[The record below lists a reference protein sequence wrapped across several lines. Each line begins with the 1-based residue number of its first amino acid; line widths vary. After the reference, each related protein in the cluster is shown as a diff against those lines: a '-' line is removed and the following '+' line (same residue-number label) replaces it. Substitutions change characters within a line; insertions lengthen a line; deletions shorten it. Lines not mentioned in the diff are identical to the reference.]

1 MYLGLAVVL
10 FKSRKF
16 NFYAKNKLFVIK
28 DFEIKFMKTIFW
40 EKCKEMEMKEFKLLE
55 VDSVSVDSVRTTKS
69 QLKIELRLNFY
80 HTKFKVISLCT

>member
-1 MYLGLAVVL
+1 
-10 FKSRKF
+10 
-16 NFYAKNKLFVIK
+16 
-28 DFEIKFMKTIFW
+28 MKTIFW

>member
-1 MYLGLAVVL
+1 MLTT
-10 FKSRKF
+10 
-16 NFYAKNKLFVIK
+16 FVIK

>member
-1 MYLGLAVVL
+1 MP
-10 FKSRKF
+10 KT
-16 NFYAKNKLFVIK
+16 FVMK

-69 QLKIELRLNFY
+69 QLKIELRLNFC